1 MSSKVIHGALSSYFN
16 QDTQMT
22 PQDSNLRKIT
32 CWMLSFKK
40 KLNWKIES
48 TNTKITATA
57 MVADFH
63 EMKD

>member
-1 MSSKVIHGALSSYFN
+1 
-16 QDTQMT
+16 
-22 PQDSNLRKIT
+22 
-32 CWMLSFKK
+32 MLDAKFQK

-48 TNTKITATA
+48 TSTKITAIA